1 MSTQRQ
7 NPPGRLKVDRVVT
20 VDVDGCAQSV
30 LVRAERR
37 GLPPLLVVQAGPGLP
52 LRHEADRFRANL
64 NLEQAFEVRYW
75 DQRGCGPVD
84 QRDAYGVSLPRQAAV
99 TPVRR
104 LNNSRPQNLPFVSNR
119 RANCASGRYTS
130 DLPDIGDPCPVT
142 RAYPD
147 AG

>member
-1 MSTQRQ
+1 MSTAAL
-7 NPPGRLKVDRVVT
+7 NPSSCGPSEGDCPHSWSSRP
-20 VDVDGCAQSV
+20 A
-30 LVRAERR
+30 RACRF
-37 GLPPLLVVQAGPGLP
+37 
-52 LRHEADRFRANL
+52 RHEADRFRANL